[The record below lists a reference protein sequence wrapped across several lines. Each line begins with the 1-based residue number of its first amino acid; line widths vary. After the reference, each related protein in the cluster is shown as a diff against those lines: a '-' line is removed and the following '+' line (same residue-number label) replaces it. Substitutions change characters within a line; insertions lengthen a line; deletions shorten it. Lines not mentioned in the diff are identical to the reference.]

1 MTTIV
6 FDGDRLYADT
16 QLTTVDNSGEMVG
29 SSITDKIHSNGK
41 ATWAS
46 SGSKIVADL
55 FNSRVLRFGML
66 HLGYQW
72 LFDVDRNDYNHFS
85 NITGGN
91 TILYV
96 TKKYVRTL
104 DTKNHFMTVKLLGM
118 RLHLMFI
125 RVTSTYDRRDNVKWI
140 AIGSGCDLVNK
151 YLTDGYTPDVA
162 IKLTA
167 MYDLHTN
174 SLIQTVDCK

>member
-16 QLTTVDNSGEMVG
+16 QLTTIDDNNAMVG
-29 SSITDKIHSNGK
+29 ASIADKIHSNGK
-41 ATWAS
+41 ATWAGA
-46 SGSKIVADL
+46 GSKIIADL
-55 FNSRVLRFGML
+55 FNSSFLRFGML

-72 LFDVDRNDYNHFS
+72 LFAVDRSDYNHFS

-96 TKKYVRTL
+96 TKKYVRTIN
-104 DTKNHFMTVKLLGM
+104 TKNHFVTVKLLGL

-125 RVTSTYDRRDNVKWI
+125 RVTSTYDRRDTVKWI
-140 AIGSGCDLVNK
+140 AIGSGSDLVDK
-151 YLTDGYTPDVA
+151 YLKDGHTPEVA

-167 MYDLHTN
+167 MYDQHTN